1 MANWAR
7 GRVTAGL
14 MAAGLLAANLAMTGT
29 AMAQDVL
36 GDLPIIGK
44 PQPGA
49 IGFQPASSSLA
60 HDQQWLDRF
69 VLWIITGIVI
79 FVTAL
84 SDSHAESEG
93 FAAGAVDYITK
104 PVSAPVV
111 RARAMTWAPAS
122 A

>member
-69 VLWIITGIVI
+69 VLWIITGITI
-79 FVTAL
+79 
-84 SDSHAESEG
+84 
-93 FAAGAVDYITK
+93 
-104 PVSAPVV
+104 VV
-111 RARAMTWAPAS
+111 CLLILWCIVRFNRRARAATWLIGRAGVS
-122 A
+122 SM